1 MLFLCRPHVCDEMKT
16 RSSRDWQGP
25 LQCSRWLQCTLESPA
40 FSLSIKVRHSQPSLT
55 SIPAERFRAACG
67 CSCSTSPTGMLS
79 SGPLDPLIP
88 HVSALPVLALASL
101 ITSAPHFPRAPQK
114 YSGFHK
120 ISSNRDTTDSWVS
133 VSSLTASIDLSPRTL
148 RDHPWPAARAAPG
161 QPARAKILEF
171 LASQVSAQSPW
182 DSRVCD
188 LRLEYCLSFIIP
200 HSVSYTIT

>member
-1 MLFLCRPHVCDEMKT
+1 MLLGAMLFLCRPHVCDEMKT

-55 SIPAERFRAACG
+55 SIPAERFQAACG
-67 CSCSTSPTGMLS
+67 CSCSTFPTRILS

-133 VSSLTASIDLSPRTL
+133 VSGLTASIDLSPRTL
-148 RDHPWPAARAAPG
+148 RDHPWPLVLG
-161 QPARAKILEF
+161 QHQDSLLEQRFSNF
-171 LASQVSAQSPW
+171 LPPKWVPSLPEIPVSVTW
-182 DSRVCD
+182 
-188 LRLEYCLSFIIP
+188 LRGSNTAFLS
-200 HSVSYTIT
+200 